1 MSSRREDAS
10 WERAWSVEIER
21 RVDGVADG
29 RVELVDA
36 DEVHAEIGTE
46 MERRAREA
54 LADPD
59 DDVSWEAVR
68 AELHANPTRS

>member
-1 MSSRREDAS
+1 MSTRREDAK

-21 RVDGVADG
+21 RVDDAADG

-36 DEVHAEIGTE
+36 DEVHAELRAEI
-46 MERRAREA
+46 ERRAREA